1 MLRARVY
8 VRDNKG
14 RFMQFKDPLGEFNGW
29 VLVLTGDGSIFED
42 LFSRSDVCSAPIS
55 MFLHVAYYM
64 IAFMW
69 Q

>member
-1 MLRARVY
+1 
-8 VRDNKG
+8 
-14 RFMQFKDPLGEFNGW
+14 MQFKDPLGEFNGW

-55 MFLHVAYYM
+55 MSLTVADYM